1 MSAKYIV
8 SNSISYNELADR
20 IISLSPDVNKI
31 REPQTTLILNDK
43 PYSVLPTAE
52 RIGLSLH
59 TKKKLQDAE
68 VWNTG
73 VAEIQAELSKAT
85 DIWDNTLDLSTMS
98 IQILDRMNYRLSN
111 DIWPGCKN
119 YLATFPDKPYLDPV
133 MDINKEYDLTPISD
147 FIDIRKFDQNI
158 NYKLPL
164 NDIIYFEGDN
174 DLITICEF
182 LIRKHKKL
190 NSFTPNT
197 LRDKLFGQPWFILE
211 TMCLTDTNPWK
222 LMENNFAHVFER
234 MDEQLKIYTKKQ
246 REKINL
252 SSDNDNI
259 VIVDLGM
266 IHLDTLEVGIGKYL
280 NLCEQLEIRPNI
292 EDFKTLHSQ
301 VGGENRIAI
310 GSEDIPGEYN
320 EAVQSISK
328 LLLGYTEVKLD
339 TELSSIGWH
348 LGCQI
353 AFKGKVEE
361 TGKTVL
367 LDFKDNQTVKNLISS
382 INTE

>member
-164 NDIIYFEGDN
+164 SNII
-174 DLITICEF
+174 
-182 LIRKHKKL
+182 
-190 NSFTPNT
+190 
-197 LRDKLFGQPWFILE
+197 
-211 TMCLTDTNPWK
+211 
-222 LMENNFAHVFER
+222 
-234 MDEQLKIYTKKQ
+234 
-246 REKINL
+246 
-252 SSDNDNI
+252 
-259 VIVDLGM
+259 
-266 IHLDTLEVGIGKYL
+266 
-280 NLCEQLEIRPNI
+280 
-292 EDFKTLHSQ
+292 
-301 VGGENRIAI
+301 
-310 GSEDIPGEYN
+310 
-320 EAVQSISK
+320 
-328 LLLGYTEVKLD
+328 
-339 TELSSIGWH
+339 
-348 LGCQI
+348 
-353 AFKGKVEE
+353 
-361 TGKTVL
+361 
-367 LDFKDNQTVKNLISS
+367 
-382 INTE
+382 